1 MIDYER
7 HARQIALAELGP
19 VGQQRLSERPVDL
32 SSLPPLAAELH
43 RRAGGVTDPASSI
56 SVTVTA
62 SSTAP
67 AWTLGASAWACVEAA
82 RRVLGEAP
90 KAMPEA
96 LSARLGGR
104 VG

>member
-19 VGQQRLSERPVDL
+19 EGQQALSERPVDL
-32 SSLPPLAAELH
+32 GALPPLAAALH
-43 RRAGGVTDPASSI
+43 RRAGGVTDASSSI
-56 SVTVTA
+56 RVTVASA
-62 SSTAP
+62 SSAP

-90 KAMPEA
+90 RAMPEA

-104 VG
+104 GG